1 LSRRQEPPQ
10 DGLTILAPGG
20 TEPRAVSRGHD
31 SRGNDAF
38 RELAT
43 MHENRTKRLEHAGL
57 TPEQART
64 LSELHTPNFM

>member
-1 LSRRQEPPQ
+1 LTTHNVVARQEPLQ
-10 DGLTILAPGG
+10 GGLTILAAGG
-20 TEPRAVSRGHD
+20 TEPRAVSRGH
-31 SRGNDAF
+31 DAF

-43 MHENRTKRLEHAGL
+43 MHENRTKRLEHAGF